1 MPPWTESETMEEIN
15 IFSTFNIIFF
25 PCFLYKETCI
35 FLLHWALQ
43 IMDLDLK
50 VELIN

>member
-1 MPPWTESETMEEIN
+1 MPPWTESETIEETN
-15 IFSTFNIIFF
+15 IFSIFNIFF
-25 PCFLYKETCI
+25 PCFLYKEMHI